1 MTVSGEKG
9 VLHGLA
15 DLIGLGLPC
24 TQTDG
29 GDLVAGV
36 EGVSLPIEIMVSDR
50 PEWYSKRNL
59 LSVLVRHFGE

>member
-1 MTVSGEKG
+1 VTVSGEEG

-24 TQTDG
+24 AQTNG

-36 EGVSLPIEIMVSDR
+36 EGVGLPIEIWLMEST
-50 PEWYSKRNL
+50 S
-59 LSVLVRHFGE
+59 LVEQKELTECVGSTF